1 MLSRKEFAENRRQY
15 QSTYLPD
22 SKEEIPMGIGGV
34 GSAYGMGGIYPSYVY
49 NPNTVSANSMDKL
62 SRISDDVL
70 DKKTEY
76 NNSDVEENQNP
87 LKKGQTIDFEGI
99 VAKQMQQ
106 GQNRA
111 ARIMSKGLTPEEEKT
126 AEVVQMP
133 AAQMETADVEAA
145 DMDEMTNA
153 GDEVENNVQS
163 MQNPSMQM
171 QRAIQAYEMFMTA

>member
-1 MLSRKEFAENRRQY
+1 
-15 QSTYLPD
+15 
-22 SKEEIPMGIGGV
+22 MGIGGV

-111 ARIMSKGLTPEEEKT
+111 ARIMSKGLTPEEQKT
-126 AEVVQMP
+126 AEVEV
-133 AAQMETADVEAA
+133 ADMEAA

>member
-1 MLSRKEFAENRRQY
+1 
-15 QSTYLPD
+15 
-22 SKEEIPMGIGGV
+22 MGIGGV
-34 GSAYGMGGIYPSYVY
+34 GSAYGAGSIYPSYVY
-49 NPNTVSANSMDKL
+49 NPNTVSSKSMDKL

-111 ARIMSKGLTPEEEKT
+111 ARIMAKGPVPEEEKA

-133 AAQMETADVEAA
+133 ERQKETADVESPDIEEAVA
-145 DMDEMTNA
+145 NNKA
-153 GDEVENNVQS
+153 GNEEQA

>member
-1 MLSRKEFAENRRQY
+1 M
-15 QSTYLPD
+15 
-22 SKEEIPMGIGGV
+22 
-34 GSAYGMGGIYPSYVY
+34 
-49 NPNTVSANSMDKL
+49 
-62 SRISDDVL
+62 L

-133 AAQMETADVEAA
+133 AAQMETAD
-145 DMDEMTNA
+145 MDEMTNA